1 MGDEI
6 HRLYFSSP
14 SWFGTPE
21 GVSNILLFQ
30 SKEGEFLRS
39 GIGQSRREASNF
51 TYIRKESI
59 SVRKLE
65 YYILLSHTRKLIG
78 SRIKYAKYNTVRA

>member
-6 HRLYFSSP
+6 HRLHFSSS

-39 GIGQSRREASNF
+39 GVGQSRREASNF
-51 TYIRKESI
+51 TYIRREST
-59 SVRKLE
+59 SVVKLE
-65 YYILLSHTRKLIG
+65 YYILLSQARKLIG
-78 SRIKYAKYNTVRA
+78 SRIK